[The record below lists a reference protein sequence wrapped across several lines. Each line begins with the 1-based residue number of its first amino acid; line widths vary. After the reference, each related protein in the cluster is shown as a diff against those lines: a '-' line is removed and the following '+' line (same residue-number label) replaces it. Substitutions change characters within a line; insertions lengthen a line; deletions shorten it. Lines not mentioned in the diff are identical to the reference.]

1 MLLRD
6 LSAKEMAY
14 LIGSLARYNSSQ
26 YINHGTLDAEY
37 FAASCATL
45 DDPHLYI
52 VLSDTRDP
60 ECRFIKLFTDGFYN
74 HTSLSF
80 DSELKTML
88 SYNNGHRVLT
98 PGLNAEKIEHLYWGI
113 GASFSVY
120 SLDVPSEQK
129 KRAIDRIAAINRE
142 GSSYNVLGL
151 INGKSKMPNIMYC
164 SQFVYTI
171 MQEAGAAYFTPEKGK
186 IIPMDFIY
194 QNRKGTLQF
203 IREYAFSGEPF
214 HPNKPQGVWEIN

>member
-1 MLLRD
+1 
-6 LSAKEMAY
+6 MAY

-37 FAASCATL
+37 FAASYATL

-60 ECRFIKLFTDGFYN
+60 ECRFIKIFTGGFYN
-74 HTSLSF
+74 HASLSF
-80 DSELKTML
+80 DSELKTMV
-88 SYNNGHRVLT
+88 SYNNGHRVLV
-98 PGLNAEKIEHLYWGI
+98 PGLNAEKIEHLYWGV

-120 SLDVPSEQK
+120 SLAASPEQK
-129 KRAIDRIAAINRE
+129 RRAIERITAINRE

-151 INGKSKMPNIMYC
+151 ITRQSKMPNIMYC

-171 MQEAGAAYFTPEKGK
+171 IQEAGVAYFIPEKAK

-203 IREYAFSGEPF
+203 IREHAFSGKPF
-214 HPNKPQGVWEIN
+214 HPSKT